1 MWLNLLAIPS
11 AIAAAALEIMA
22 AGDLV
27 ASLSDQSVAFTT
39 VFKYHLAALVVGWP
53 AFWRIFP
60 EDYRQHVVTLT
71 ALILGFCLPLPVIG
85 PLFLLGFRLI
95 IRREEASYEE
105 ASFVVGTRQ
114 YLTLPKDEELELEH
128 ENPRSVAQIL
138 NSNDQNARRAAIL
151 ALRVVEPKKALP
163 LLQKAIQD
171 SDEQVRLMAQTM
183 FSQIIASL
191 ENEVKNLE
199 AEIVDDPHWN
209 KQLLLAEQYHEL
221 VYLGLA
227 TDETETIYLTRAI
240 ELLEDAQSVVPDN
253 TTIRFLL
260 LKCMLRVGQFEK
272 AKRRIQ
278 HLDSLGWRSEIT
290 APWLAEIYYMERDWN
305 ALRELLGNMRHND
318 STASILR
325 GPIEF
330 WLSNQGAKHA

>member
-11 AIAAAALEIMA
+11 ALAAVALEVMA
-22 AGDLV
+22 GGDLL
-27 ASLSDQSVAFTT
+27 ASLTDPEVPFEAI
-39 VFKYHLAALVVGWP
+39 FKYHLAAIVVGWP
-53 AFWRIFP
+53 ALWRLFP
-60 EDYRQHVVTLT
+60 EDYRRHPVTLT
-71 ALILGFCLPLPVIG
+71 ALIVGFCLPLPVFG

-95 IRREEASYEE
+95 IRREEADLEE
-105 ASFVVGTRQ
+105 ANFVVGTRQ
-114 YLTLPKDEELELEH
+114 YLTMPKDEEIVH

-138 NSNDQNARRAAIL
+138 NSNDRAARRAAIL

-171 SDEQVRLMAQTM
+171 SDEQVRLLAQTM
-183 FSQIIASL
+183 FNQIIANL
-191 ENEVKNLE
+191 ESEVKNLE
-199 AEIVDDPHWN
+199 AEIAEHPHWN

-227 TDETETIYLTRAI
+227 TDETEVIYLNRAV

-260 LKCMLRVGQFEK
+260 LKCLLRLGQYEK

-290 APWLAEIYYMERDWN
+290 APWLAEIYYMERNWP
-305 ALRELLGNMRHND
+305 ALREVLNQLKAND
-318 STASILR
+318 ATASILR

-330 WLSNQGAKHA
+330 WLGSPETAHA